1 MTAPLLGFIVVV
13 VIDVLTLLFDLF
25 LMVSGYETIS
35 GHVWTHPQL
44 GVPLVLVQTAGLAG
58 LVLHLFVPP
67 KDGPSQGKG

>member
-1 MTAPLLGFIVVV
+1 MSAPLAGFIVVV

-44 GVPLVLVQTAGLAG
+44 GVPLVLVQSAGLAA
-58 LVLHLFVPP
+58 LAWHLFVPP
-67 KDGPSQGKG
+67 KDRPNQQP